1 MWRMMIRALF
11 EKSGSLD
18 SNQKHRST
26 SENNLSSLV
35 SGLYSA
41 RSRGTRAKY
50 LSLFHKSI
58 FLSAYC
64 STQDVG
70 DLFQF
75 EGPVFLPLVS
85 NLMLLK
91 WERRK
96 KGRGIFGSK
105 FGRAWEKPAGTF
117 AIPPTPRLM
126 TSAGFA
132 LACIPAQLL
141 LPWRIKQLFP
151 SMPLDTFTYFSP
163 ADEGLFISWSLTG
176 KSSVCASSHSTRYQT
191 DLLSMTSPASP
202 GHIWCF
208 QACFCAF
215 LPPWGLD

>member
-18 SNQKHRST
+18 LNQKHRST

-41 RSRGTRAKY
+41 RSCGTQEKY

-58 FLSAYC
+58 FLSEYC

-75 EGPVFLPLVS
+75 ERPVFLPLVS

-91 WERRK
+91 WERGK
-96 KGRGIFGSK
+96 
-105 FGRAWEKPAGTF
+105 EHEEY
-117 AIPPTPRLM
+117 
-126 TSAGFA
+126 SA
-132 LACIPAQLL
+132 
-141 LPWRIKQLFP
+141 
-151 SMPLDTFTYFSP
+151 
-163 ADEGLFISWSLTG
+163 
-176 KSSVCASSHSTRYQT
+176 
-191 DLLSMTSPASP
+191 
-202 GHIWCF
+202 
-208 QACFCAF
+208 
-215 LPPWGLD
+215 